1 MEYFEVEQHG
11 PIQIWK
17 IKNPPMNY
25 MTGPLSRELVQLIG
39 KLEGDDQTRVLI
51 ITGGVEGKFITHYS
65 VDELA
70 ASAAD
75 PAECA
80 RVMPRFF
87 AASHRT
93 LNRVM
98 LLPQAVIAAINGDC
112 MGGGYELALACD
124 FRLAADGPYQ
134 IGLPEILL
142 GLLPGG
148 GGTQRL
154 ARLIGRGNA
163 LEALLFGAVYS
174 PADAHR
180 IGMVHR
186 VVPPAQLISTCTD
199 AMGRDAGHAP
209 AAFGRRDQTLR
220 VPGRRP
226 RFGDRPLCRAQRDGG
241 YRHLRRRAYPDG
253 RIQRSGGQRSNGG
266 PQRIS
271 ERRRTSADQGP
282 LKERSPAGV
291 HRAFPI
297 SRRLG

>member
-1 MEYFEVEQHG
+1 MEYFKVEQHG
-11 PIQIWK
+11 HIQVWTIN
-17 IKNPPMNY
+17 NPPMNY

-124 FRLAADGPYQ
+124 FRLAADGPFQ
-134 IGLPEILL
+134 IGLIEILL

-154 ARLIGRGNA
+154 TRLIGRGPA
-163 LEALLFGAVYS
+163 LEALLFGTAYS
-174 PADAHR
+174 PAEAHR
-180 IGMVHR
+180 IGMVNR
-186 VVPPAQLISTCTD
+186 VVPPEKLMST
-199 AMGRDAGHAP
+199 AVEWAEVLAKRP
-209 AAFGRRDQTLR
+209 PRSIAAIKRAVYLG
-220 VPGRRP
+220 
-226 RFGDRPLCRAQRDGG
+226 GDRDLETGL
-241 YRHLRRRAYPDG
+241 YV
-253 RIQRSGGQRSNGG
+253 
-266 PQRIS
+266 
-271 ERRRTSADQGP
+271 ERN
-282 LKERSPAGV
+282 EMAGV
-291 HRAFPI
+291 IVSEDARTLMGAYNKAVAKDPMVARNEFLKGKGIPPAKG
-297 SRRLG
+297 R

>member
-1 MEYFEVEQHG
+1 
-11 PIQIWK
+11 
-17 IKNPPMNY
+17 MNY

-98 LLPQAVIAAINGDC
+98 MLPQAVIAAINGDC

-124 FRLAADGPYQ
+124 FRLAADGPFQ
-134 IGLPEILL
+134 IGLIEILL

-154 ARLIGRGNA
+154 TRLIGRGPA
-163 LEALLFGAVYS
+163 LEALLFGTAYS
-174 PADAHR
+174 PAEAYR
-180 IGMVHR
+180 IGMVNR
-186 VVPPAQLISTCTD
+186 VVPPEKLMST
-199 AMGRDAGHAP
+199 AMEWAEVLAKRPPRSVAAIKRCVYLGSDRDLETG
-209 AAFGRRDQTLR
+209 LY
-220 VPGRRP
+220 VE
-226 RFGDRPLCRAQRDGG
+226 
-241 YRHLRRRAYPDG
+241 
-253 RIQRSGGQRSNGG
+253 RSEMASIV
-266 PQRIS
+266 IS
-271 ERRRTSADQGP
+271 EDARTLMGAYNAAVAKDPMAARSEF
-282 LKERSPAGV
+282 LKGV
-291 HRAFPI
+291 GIPPTKGR
-297 SRRLG
+297 

>member
-1 MEYFEVEQHG
+1 MQYFEVEQHG

-17 IKNPPMNY
+17 INSPPMNY

-39 KLEGDDQTRVLI
+39 KLEGDDNTRVLI

-70 ASAAD
+70 ASAGD

-134 IGLPEILL
+134 IGLIEILL

-154 ARLIGRGNA
+154 TRLIGRGPA
-163 LEALLFGAVYS
+163 LEALLFGTAYS
-174 PADAHR
+174 PAEACR
-180 IGMVHR
+180 IGMVNR
-186 VVPPAQLISTCTD
+186 VVPPEQLMPT
-199 AMGRDAGHAP
+199 AMEWARTLATRAP
-209 AAFGRRDQTLR
+209 RSIAAIKRAVYLG
-220 VPGRRP
+220 
-226 RFGDRPLCRAQRDGG
+226 GDRDLETGLYVERNEMAGV
-241 YRHLRRRAYPDG
+241 
-253 RIQRSGGQRSNGG
+253 I
-266 PQRIS
+266 IS
-271 ERRRTSADQGP
+271 EDARNLMDAYNQAVAKDPMAARNNFLRGIGIP
-282 LKERSPAGV
+282 PAKG
-291 HRAFPI
+291 R
-297 SRRLG
+297 

>member
-1 MEYFEVEQHG
+1 MEYFKVEQHG
-11 PIQIWK
+11 HIQVWTIN
-17 IKNPPMNY
+17 NPPMNY

-70 ASAAD
+70 VSAAD

-124 FRLAADGPYQ
+124 FRLAADGPFQ
-134 IGLPEILL
+134 IGLIEILL

-154 ARLIGRGNA
+154 TRLIGRGPA
-163 LEALLFGAVYS
+163 LEALLFGTAYS
-174 PADAHR
+174 PAEAHR
-180 IGMVHR
+180 IGMVNR
-186 VVPPAQLISTCTD
+186 VVPPEKLMST
-199 AMGRDAGHAP
+199 AMEWAEVLAKRP
-209 AAFGRRDQTLR
+209 PRSIAAIKRAVYLG
-220 VPGRRP
+220 
-226 RFGDRPLCRAQRDGG
+226 GDRDLETGLYVERNEMASVIVSEDARTLMGAYNAAVAQDPMAARSEFLKGIG
-241 YRHLRRRAYPDG
+241 LPPTKG
-253 RIQRSGGQRSNGG
+253 R
-266 PQRIS
+266 
-271 ERRRTSADQGP
+271 
-282 LKERSPAGV
+282 
-291 HRAFPI
+291 
-297 SRRLG
+297 

>member
-1 MEYFEVEQHG
+1 MQYFEVEQRG

-17 IKNPPMNY
+17 INNPPMNY

-39 KLEGDDQTRVLI
+39 KLEGDDSTRVLI
-51 ITGGVEGKFITHYS
+51 ITGGVEGKFITHFS

-70 ASAAD
+70 AQAAD

-134 IGLPEILL
+134 IGLIEILL

-154 ARLIGRGNA
+154 TRLIGRGPA
-163 LEALLFGAVYS
+163 LEALLFGTAYS
-174 PADAHR
+174 PVEAHR
-180 IGMVHR
+180 IGMVNR
-186 VVPPAQLISTCTD
+186 VLPPEKLMSTAMEWAETLAKRPPRSVAAIKRAVYLGGDRDLETGLYVERNEMAGVIISEDARTLMGAYNAAVAKDPMAARNEFLKGKGIPPAK
-199 AMGRDAGHAP
+199 GR
-209 AAFGRRDQTLR
+209 
-220 VPGRRP
+220 
-226 RFGDRPLCRAQRDGG
+226 
-241 YRHLRRRAYPDG
+241 
-253 RIQRSGGQRSNGG
+253 
-266 PQRIS
+266 
-271 ERRRTSADQGP
+271 
-282 LKERSPAGV
+282 
-291 HRAFPI
+291 
-297 SRRLG
+297 

>member
-1 MEYFEVEQHG
+1 MEYFEVEQRG
-11 PIQIWK
+11 PIQVWK
-17 IKNPPMNY
+17 IDNPPMNY
-25 MTGPLSRELVQLIG
+25 MTGPLSRELVGLIG
-39 KLEGDDQTRVLI
+39 KLEGDDQSQGADYHRR
-51 ITGGVEGKFITHYS
+51 GQGKFITHYS

-87 AASHRT
+87 TASHRT

-124 FRLAADGPYQ
+124 FRLAADGPFQ

-154 ARLIGRGNA
+154 TRLIGRGAA

-174 PADAHR
+174 PQEAHRLGMVNRVMPPEQLIPTAMEWAEALAKRPPRSIAAIKRAVYLGSDRDLETGLYVERNEMAGIVISEDAH
-180 IGMVHR
+180 
-186 VVPPAQLISTCTD
+186 ADECL
-199 AMGRDAGHAP
+199 
-209 AAFGRRDQTLR
+209 
-220 VPGRRP
+220 
-226 RFGDRPLCRAQRDGG
+226 QRG
-241 YRHLRRRAYPDG
+241 
-253 RIQRSGGQRSNGG
+253 GGQG
-266 PQRIS
+266 PDEGAQRIS
-271 ERRRTSADQGP
+271 EGYRPTANQGSLIFLCP
-282 LKERSPAGV
+282 P
-291 HRAFPI
+291 FCI
-297 SRRLG
+297 LGDPRIQSLGK

>member
-1 MEYFEVEQHG
+1 MEYFEVEQRG
-11 PIQIWK
+11 LIQIWK

-39 KLEGDDQTRVLI
+39 KMEGDDQTRVLI

-98 LLPQAVIAAINGDC
+98 MLPQAVIAAINGDC

-124 FRLAADGPYQ
+124 FRLAADGPFQ

-154 ARLIGRGNA
+154 TRLIGRGAA

-180 IGMVHR
+180 LGMVHR
-186 VVPPAQLISTCTD
+186 
-199 AMGRDAGHAP
+199 
-209 AAFGRRDQTLR
+209 
-220 VPGRRP
+220 
-226 RFGDRPLCRAQRDGG
+226 CRAARAVDGHRDPMGA
-241 YRHLRRRAYPDG
+241 RRWPRARRA
-253 RIQRSGGQRSNGG
+253 RSRRSSA
-266 PQRIS
+266 PCTWAATAIWRPAFMS
-271 ERRRTSADQGP
+271 SVTRWRVSLSRRT
-282 LKERSPAGV
+282 
-291 HRAFPI
+291 RAP
-297 SRRLG
+297 

>member
-1 MEYFEVEQHG
+1 
-11 PIQIWK
+11 
-17 IKNPPMNY
+17 MNY

-39 KLEGDDQTRVLI
+39 KLEGDDATRVLI

-75 PAECA
+75 PAECL

-124 FRLAADGPYQ
+124 FRLAADGPFQ
-134 IGLPEILL
+134 IGLIEILL

-154 ARLIGRGNA
+154 TRLIGRGPA
-163 LEALLFGAVYS
+163 LEALLFGTVYK
-174 PADAHR
+174 PREAHR
-180 IGMVHR
+180 IGMVNR
-186 VVPPAQLISTCTD
+186 VVPPEQLMSTAMQWAETLAQ
-199 AMGRDAGHAP
+199 R
-209 AAFGRRDQTLR
+209 AATLDRRDQTFRL
-220 VPGRRP
+220 PGQRP
-226 RFGDRPLCRAQRDGG
+226 GSGDRPVRRAQRDGG
-241 YRHLRRRAYPDG
+241 RDYLRRRAHAHECL
-253 RIQRSGGQRSNGG
+253 Q
-266 PQRIS
+266 
-271 ERRRTSADQGP
+271 
-282 LKERSPAGV
+282 
-291 HRAFPI
+291 
-297 SRRLG
+297 

>member
-1 MEYFEVEQHG
+1 MQYFEVEQHG

-17 IKNPPMNY
+17 INNPPMNY

-39 KLEGDDQTRVLI
+39 KLEGDDNSRVLI

-70 ASAAD
+70 ASGGND
-75 PAECA
+75 PGETL

-134 IGLPEILL
+134 IGLIEILL

-154 ARLIGRGNA
+154 TRLIGRGPA
-163 LEALLFGAVYS
+163 LEALMFGTAYS

-180 IGMVHR
+180 LGMVNR
-186 VVPPAQLISTCTD
+186 VLPPEQLMPT
-199 AMGRDAGHAP
+199 AMQWAETLAKRPPRSIAAIKRCVYLGSDRDLETGLYVERNEMAG
-209 AAFGRRDQTLR
+209 L
-220 VPGRRP
+220 
-226 RFGDRPLCRAQRDGG
+226 
-241 YRHLRRRAYPDG
+241 
-253 RIQRSGGQRSNGG
+253 I
-266 PQRIS
+266 IS
-271 ERRRTSADQGP
+271 EDARTSMGAYNAAVAKDPMEARNNFLRGIGLP
-282 LKERSPAGV
+282 PTKGR
-291 HRAFPI
+291 
-297 SRRLG
+297 

>member
-17 IKNPPMNY
+17 INNPPMNY

-39 KLEGDDQTRVLI
+39 KLEGDSATRVLI

-98 LLPQAVIAAINGDC
+98 LLPQAVIAALNGDC

-124 FRLAADGPYQ
+124 FRLAADGPFQ
-134 IGLPEILL
+134 IGLPEVLL

-154 ARLIGRGNA
+154 TRLIGRGPA
-163 LEALLFGAVYS
+163 LEALLFGTVYS
-174 PADAHR
+174 PQDACR
-180 IGMVHR
+180 IGMVNR
-186 VVPPAQLISTCTD
+186 VVAPDQLMPTAMQWAEALAQRPPRSV
-199 AMGRDAGHAP
+199 
-209 AAFGRRDQTLR
+209 AAIKRAVYLG
-220 VPGRRP
+220 
-226 RFGDRPLCRAQRDGG
+226 GDRDFETGLYVERSEMAGLITSEDARTMMG
-241 YRHLRRRAYPDG
+241 AYNTEVAKDPEAA
-253 RIQRSGGQRSNGG
+253 RSGFLRGIGLPPTKGR
-266 PQRIS
+266 
-271 ERRRTSADQGP
+271 
-282 LKERSPAGV
+282 
-291 HRAFPI
+291 
-297 SRRLG
+297 

>member
-1 MEYFEVEQHG
+1 
-11 PIQIWK
+11 
-17 IKNPPMNY
+17 
-25 MTGPLSRELVQLIG
+25 VQLIG
-39 KLEGDDQTRVLI
+39 RVEGDEQTRVLI

-75 PAECA
+75 PESA

-134 IGLPEILL
+134 IGLPEVLL

-154 ARLIGRGNA
+154 ARLIGRGPA

-174 PADAHR
+174 PAEALR
-180 IGMVHR
+180 LGMVNR
-186 VVPPAQLISTCTD
+186 VVPPAALMATATQWAENLAARPPRSVAAIKRCVYLGSDRDLETGLYVERSEMAGIVGSED
-199 AMGRDAGHAP
+199 ARTLMGAYN
-209 AAFGRRDQTLR
+209 AAVAKD
-220 VPGRRP
+220 PM
-226 RFGDRPLCRAQRDGG
+226 A
-241 YRHLRRRAYPDG
+241 A
-253 RIQRSGGQRSNGG
+253 RSGF
-266 PQRIS
+266 
-271 ERRRTSADQGP
+271 
-282 LKERSPAGV
+282 LKGV
-291 HRAFPI
+291 GLPPTKGR
-297 SRRLG
+297 

>member
-1 MEYFEVEQHG
+1 MEYFKVEQHG
-11 PIQIWK
+11 HIQVWTIN
-17 IKNPPMNY
+17 NPPMNY

-124 FRLAADGPYQ
+124 FRLAADGPFQ
-134 IGLPEILL
+134 IGLIEILL

-154 ARLIGRGNA
+154 TRLIGRGPA
-163 LEALLFGAVYS
+163 LEALLFGTAYS
-174 PADAHR
+174 PAEAHR
-180 IGMVHR
+180 IGMVNR
-186 VVPPAQLISTCTD
+186 VVPPEKLMSTAMEWAEVLAQRPPRSI
-199 AMGRDAGHAP
+199 
-209 AAFGRRDQTLR
+209 AAIKRAVYLG
-220 VPGRRP
+220 
-226 RFGDRPLCRAQRDGG
+226 GDRDLETGLYVERNEMASVIVSEDARTLMGAYNAAVAKDPMAA
-241 YRHLRRRAYPDG
+241 RREFLKGVGLPPTKG
-253 RIQRSGGQRSNGG
+253 R
-266 PQRIS
+266 
-271 ERRRTSADQGP
+271 
-282 LKERSPAGV
+282 
-291 HRAFPI
+291 
-297 SRRLG
+297 

>member
-1 MEYFEVEQHG
+1 MEYFKVEQHG
-11 PIQIWK
+11 HIQVWTIN
-17 IKNPPMNY
+17 NPPMNY

-124 FRLAADGPYQ
+124 FRLAADGPFQ
-134 IGLPEILL
+134 IGLIEILL

-154 ARLIGRGNA
+154 TRLIGRGPA
-163 LEALLFGAVYS
+163 LEALLFGTAYS
-174 PADAHR
+174 PAEAHR
-180 IGMVHR
+180 IGMVNR
-186 VVPPAQLISTCTD
+186 VVPPEKLLST
-199 AMGRDAGHAP
+199 AMEWAEVLAKRP
-209 AAFGRRDQTLR
+209 PRSIAAIKRAVYLG
-220 VPGRRP
+220 
-226 RFGDRPLCRAQRDGG
+226 GDRDLETGLYVERNEMASVIVSEDARTLMG
-241 YRHLRRRAYPDG
+241 AYNAAVAKDPMAARSEFLKGVGIPPTKG
-253 RIQRSGGQRSNGG
+253 R
-266 PQRIS
+266 
-271 ERRRTSADQGP
+271 
-282 LKERSPAGV
+282 
-291 HRAFPI
+291 
-297 SRRLG
+297 